1 MYVCILNVR
10 CGARGQVCAEI
21 VTLSRQRHVDPSAL
35 ADAHYIIGWILVHAG
50 DHTRGY
56 ATWLDGAA
64 AVTPPSGAPPPLS
77 CRVTFGSEP

>member
-1 MYVCILNVR
+1 MR
-10 CGARGQVCAEI
+10 CARGQVCAEI
-21 VTLSRQRHVDPSAL
+21 VALSRRRRAAARRVDPSAL